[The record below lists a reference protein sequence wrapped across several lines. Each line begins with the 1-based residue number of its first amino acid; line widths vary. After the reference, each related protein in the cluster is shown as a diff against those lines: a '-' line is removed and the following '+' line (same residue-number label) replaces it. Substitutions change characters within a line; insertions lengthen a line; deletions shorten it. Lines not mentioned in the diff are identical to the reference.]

1 MDKAQK
7 YVRGHFAT
15 KKQTFFR
22 RSVRKLAICHV
33 IHGNKACDKG
43 TALNDEW
50 HGIIKKIVKRKGQDA
65 VFI

>member
-1 MDKAQK
+1 MSVDILGQK
-7 YVRGHFAT
+7 NRPFLEGLFE
-15 KKQTFFR
+15 
-22 RSVRKLAICHV
+22 KLAICHV